1 MPLISRS
8 TISFN
13 QDNLKF
19 LVFFIIPILLSI
31 YLIPKFIN
39 PEIINNLLINF
50 KIGLLS
56 KKYCQI
62 QPIYCSILLNDNDKY
77 GGGGGGGDPNQL
89 KRIQFKY
96 FELIYVVHKWIYN
109 IDQFIIHKL
118 ILLWP
123 IKKIIGSIMI
133 IIMMR
138 NNNNNNNNNNSGGGG
153 GFGGEQYM
161 EEIWEKWIEIIQ
173 IILAVIN
180 SMIYHLIWGLIVS
193 RMYVF
198 FIFGTLITVFEPWER
213 LIDPLMSVLSTNN
226 VY

>member
-1 MPLISRS
+1 MPLISRTS
-8 TISFN
+8 ISFN
-13 QDNLKF
+13 QDNFKI

-39 PEIINNLLINF
+39 PEMINNLLINF

-56 KKYCQI
+56 KQYCQI
-62 QPIYCSILLNDNDKY
+62 QPIYCSILLDDKY
-77 GGGGGGGDPNQL
+77 GDPNQL

-96 FELIYVVHKWIYN
+96 FELIYVVHDWIYN
-109 IDQFIIHKL
+109 IDQFMIHKI
-118 ILLWP
+118 ILLLP
-123 IKKIIGSIMI
+123 IKKLVGSI
-133 IIMMR
+133 IIMKR
-138 NNNNNNNNNNSGGGG
+138 SYSSNGGGEAAG
-153 GFGGEQYM
+153 AGQV
-161 EEIWEKWIEIIQ
+161 EEMWDFLIEIVQ
-173 IILAVIN
+173 IMLAVIN

-213 LIDPLMSVLSTNN
+213 LIGPIISVINTNN